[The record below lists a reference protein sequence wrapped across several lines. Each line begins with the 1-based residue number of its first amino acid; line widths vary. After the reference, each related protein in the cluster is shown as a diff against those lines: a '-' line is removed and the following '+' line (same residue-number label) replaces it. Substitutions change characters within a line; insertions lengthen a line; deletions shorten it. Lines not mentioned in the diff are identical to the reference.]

1 MSVSVPVAS
10 AAALAVDVVPLGGL
24 GEFGLNMM
32 AISCGDTT
40 IVVDAGAMFPEA
52 DQLGVDLIVPDLTY
66 LENRKGQVKALVL
79 THGHEDHIGAV
90 PCVLP
95 HIDGP
100 IYGTPL
106 ALAFAGKKLEEH
118 DLDPETVAVRPG
130 DVITIGPFTLEFI
143 RVTHSMPDCVAIV
156 IRTPQG
162 ILLHTGDF
170 KVDQT
175 PMDGEAFDLHR
186 FAQLGAE
193 GVLAMFCDSTNIDR
207 RGYTGSEKEVED
219 GFEEIFTSTEGK
231 IVVATFSSSL
241 YRLQIVADLAA
252 QFDRKLAF
260 IGRGMNEN
268 SVIAQRL
275 GRLHLQSGVTIKDS
289 DVPIFPAQDVVC
301 LVTGSQGEAN
311 AALSRIAIND
321 HRHVKLVEGDRGS
334 RVRRAHFGQRVQR
347 ARQVEIDLTAGIVG
361 DGEQLDAVEGDRVVI
376 SARAIPGNEKSIGRV
391 MNHIAR
397 RGVDVVTESSKHV
410 HVSGHGSEE
419 ELKLVLSLVRPKYF
433 VPVHGEFRQLAQHAK
448 VAGFVTRGLPS
459 PVEVLT
465 AENGDVIRF
474 NAEGGRIVDKAPSGR
489 ILIDGTRTGEVDDEV
504 LRDRRHISIDG
515 IIMPVVAINA
525 RTGIIEGVPELVA
538 RGFVS
543 DESTAAMLLEGA
555 RVVSSAIAECSV
567 EERTDPGLMKER
579 IRTEVRRFLKKRTG
593 RRPMVLP
600 VVIEI

>member
-1 MSVSVPVAS
+1 MNMSVPVAP

-52 DQLGVDLIVPDLTY
+52 DQLGVDLIVPDMAY
-66 LENRKGQVKALVL
+66 LESRKGQVKALVL
-79 THGHEDHIGAV
+79 THGHEDHMGAV
-90 PCVLP
+90 PYVLP
-95 HIDGP
+95 HLDGP

-118 DLDPETVAVRPG
+118 ELDPKTVAVTPG
-130 DVITIGPFTLEFI
+130 DVIPIGPFMLEFL
-143 RVTHSMPDCVAIV
+143 RVTHSMPDCVAVV

-162 ILLHTGDF
+162 VLLHTGDF

-175 PMDGEAFDLHR
+175 PMDGEAFDLHG
-186 FAQLGAE
+186 FARLGAE

-207 RGYTGSEKEVED
+207 RGYTGSEKDVED
-219 GFEEIFTSTEGK
+219 GFEEVFTSTEGK

-260 IGRGMNEN
+260 IGRGMTTN
-268 SVIAQRL
+268 SQIAQRL
-275 GRLHLQSGVTIKDS
+275 GHLHLQSGVVIKDS
-289 DVPIFPAQDVVC
+289 DVGVFPSQDVVC

-321 HRHVKLVEGDRGS
+321 HRHVKLGD
-334 RVRRAHFGQRVQR
+334 
-347 ARQVEIDLTAGIVG
+347 
-361 DGEQLDAVEGDRVVI
+361 GDRVVL

-391 MNHIAR
+391 IDHLAR
-397 RGVDVVTESSKHV
+397 RGVDVVTESTKHV
-410 HVSGHGSEE
+410 HVSGHGAEE
-419 ELKLVLSLVRPKYF
+419 EIKLVLSLVRPKYLI
-433 VPVHGEFRQLAQHAK
+433 PVHGEFRHLARHAK
-448 VAGFVTRGLPS
+448 VARFVTRGLPTA
-459 PVEVLT
+459 VAVIT
-465 AENGDVIRF
+465 AEDGDVVRF
-474 NAEGGRIVDKAPSGR
+474 DAEGGRIADKTPAGR
-489 ILIDGTRTGEVDDEV
+489 VLIDGTRVGEVDDEV

-525 RTGIIEGVPELVA
+525 RTGIVEGVPELVA

-543 DESTAAMLLEGA
+543 DDTTAALLLDGA